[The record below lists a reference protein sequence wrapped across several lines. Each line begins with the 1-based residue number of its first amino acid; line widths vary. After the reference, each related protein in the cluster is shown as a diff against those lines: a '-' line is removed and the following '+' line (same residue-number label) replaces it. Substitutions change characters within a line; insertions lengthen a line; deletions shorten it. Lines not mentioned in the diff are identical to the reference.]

1 MTVVVDESVSYGLV
15 EVLRQAGHEVVS
27 VAELPTVGMA
37 DQQVFLLVQEHRAVL
52 ITRDY
57 HFTNAIRFP
66 AHLTRGILYIRRGN
80 LTAAEEIAL
89 TQRFL
94 LQYPADRFAGKLV
107 TLYTNSAWIR

>member
-27 VAELPTVGMA
+27 VAELPTAGMA
-37 DQQVFLLVQEHRAVL
+37 DEQVFLLVQEHRAGL

-80 LTAAEEIAL
+80 LTA
-89 TQRFL
+89 T
-94 LQYPADRFAGKLV
+94 
-107 TLYTNSAWIR
+107 